1 MPATKF
7 RNILYRLAL
16 PFLAPGP
23 GRDPILLRKGE
34 PLRTESTFVRL
45 IRRHHVLGSAVVI
58 AASGKN
64 ALILT
69 GSETPRH
76 IPAEDTYFRVASI
89 TKMAVALGALRLEE
103 EGKWSLDAP
112 LARALPPAAA
122 CPELK
127 GVTLRHLLSHTSG
140 LNDPPDY
147 EALMQRD
154 IPFPEVL
161 PGLRFAPPGESFRYS
176 NLGFGLIGCA
186 MEAVT
191 GLPVSEALRRLIFV
205 PLGLRAALDPTT
217 IPEERIMPVTRILP
231 WRKEDLRITALG
243 RKPLL
248 SPDPLRH
255 YGHTAGSLYIDV
267 LSLYALLRCLMDGG
281 KPVLRGDRSL
291 EMIQEHASYNALSPG
306 LSYGLGMLIIRDP
319 ALSDHRILGHQ
330 GFAYGCADGAF
341 WEEDTG
347 NIMIMVN
354 GGASEARDGR
364 LGLLNSD
371 MLRWAF
377 RKELPQW
384 Q

>member
-1 MPATKF
+1 MPGTKSK
-7 RNILYRLAL
+7 NLLYRMAL
-16 PFLAPGP
+16 PFLAPRP

-34 PLRTESTFVRL
+34 PLRTEKDFLRL
-45 IRRHHVLGSAVVI
+45 IRRHHVLGSAVML
-58 AASGKN
+58 AAGGKT

-76 IPAEDTYFRVASI
+76 IPAEDTCYRVASI
-89 TKMAVALGALRLEE
+89 TKMAVALAALRLEE
-103 EGKWSLDAP
+103 DGKWSLDAP
-112 LARALPPAAA
+112 LARALPAAA
-122 CPELK
+122 DCPELE

-147 EALMQRD
+147 DTLMQRD
-154 IPFPEVL
+154 LPFPEVL

-191 GLPVSEALRRLIFV
+191 GLPVSEALRGLVFA
-205 PLGLRAALDPTT
+205 PLNLRATLDPATL
-217 IPEERIMPVTRILP
+217 PEESIMPVTRILP
-231 WRKEDLRITALG
+231 WRKEDVRITALG

-267 LSLYALLRCLMDGG
+267 RSLYALLRCLMDGG
-281 KPVLRGDRSL
+281 KPVLRGDRPL
-291 EMIQEHASYNALSPG
+291 AMIREHASYNALSPG
-306 LSYGLGMLIIRDP
+306 LSYGLGLLIIRDP
-319 ALSDHRILGHQ
+319 SLSGRRIAGHQ

-347 NIMIMVN
+347 HIMIMLN

-364 LGLLNSD
+364 LGLLNRD
-371 MLRWAF
+371 MLRWSF

-384 Q
+384 L